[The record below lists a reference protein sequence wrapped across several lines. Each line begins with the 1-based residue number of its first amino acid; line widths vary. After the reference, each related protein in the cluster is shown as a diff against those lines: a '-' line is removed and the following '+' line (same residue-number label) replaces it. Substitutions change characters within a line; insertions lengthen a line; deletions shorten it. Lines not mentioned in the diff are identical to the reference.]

1 MAITIAYHSGI
12 LRSSDEIM
20 TTCWENTR
28 CQAIAIRIA
37 TTSCQGASPG
47 DWLRTGAKHSAFG
60 EMTLG
65 QLTSKG
71 VSIHLLQSAWTT
83 WDVHFDA
90 D

>member
-1 MAITIAYHSGI
+1 MAITIAYHSSI

-20 TTCWENTR
+20 TLLGKRKVPTHSYSDKQR
-28 CQAIAIRIA
+28 VVRVPHLGIG
-37 TTSCQGASPG
+37 SH
-47 DWLRTGAKHSAFG
+47 AKHSGFG

-65 QLTSKG
+65 QLVSKG